1 MRPRAP
7 AGQRAGGAHG
17 CELRCR
23 PGDRSR
29 PGPAGARVVLAVRD
43 ARKGEQAA
51 SAVHGHTEVRPLD
64 LSGLE
69 SVRRVAQTWSG
80 SLEVLINNAGVMATP
95 LRRTQQG
102 LELQIGTNHLG
113 HFALNNLLLP
123 IRDRVVTISSNAHKA
138 GSIACQWVNPRPNGF
153 STRVIEQGGGRRRS
167 LAMSDDHSGE
177 SQFCTPP
184 GLRQP
189 RLLHR
194 IDAERGVSPLRAGGH
209 L

>member
-1 MRPRAP
+1 
-7 AGQRAGGAHG
+7 
-17 CELRCR
+17 
-23 PGDRSR
+23 
-29 PGPAGARVVLAVRD
+29 
-43 ARKGEQAA
+43 
-51 SAVHGHTEVRPLD
+51 VRPLD

-138 GSIACQWVNPRPNGF
+138 GSIACQCVNPRPNGF
-153 STRVIEQGGGRRRS
+153 STRVIEQGGGPPPLPRHERRS
-167 LAMSDDHSGE
+167 QWGIAILYASGAA
-177 SQFCTPP
+177 TAAAPP
-184 GLRQP
+184 
-189 RLLHR
+189 
-194 IDAERGVSPLRAGGH
+194 
-209 L
+209 